1 MHEQHLAQILT
12 NKRNLAIPI
21 MTITSSDTDG
31 CSSKSFSECTGVC
44 VYICYMYVCGDVHC
58 ACVCMRV
65 TVCMCT
71 SMSAYVFVQV
81 CECWVNK

>member
-44 VYICYMYVCGDVHC
+44 VYICYMYVCVWGC
-58 ACVCMRV
+58 AL
-65 TVCMCT
+65 CMCMYVCDCVHVHTYVCICICT
-71 SMSAYVFVQV
+71 SV
-81 CECWVNK
+81 